1 MTDLCE
7 EIRRIG
13 QDFDTVLIS
22 LYYADIG
29 KAKLYEQYGFKVV
42 TSGHENDA
50 NFVPRQRTLIELAD
64 YTMSNSVGTQIGYCV
79 YLNKPHYVYKQKVY
93 QVKGFSSKMEEEQRT
108 ESVLQAEIQE
118 IESVFSND
126 TDHITQEQRELVDK
140 FWGVKYIKTPEEL
153 KGLLSFY
160 NY

>member
-1 MTDLCE
+1 
-7 EIRRIG
+7 
-13 QDFDTVLIS
+13 
-22 LYYADIG
+22 
-29 KAKLYEQYGFKVV
+29 
-42 TSGHENDA
+42 
-50 NFVPRQRTLIELAD
+50 
-64 YTMSNSVGTQIGYCV
+64 
-79 YLNKPHYVYKQKVY
+79 
-93 QVKGFSSKMEEEQRT
+93 EEQRT